1 VLRTLCVSF
10 TLAFLNVAWGQLA
23 VTDTFSAT
31 NISNLAETLVGSGVQ
46 IFNVQYQ
53 CDDKGLGTFNGSSS
67 NIGINQGI
75 VLTSG
80 YAATAI
86 GPNDMPGSG
95 NDLSRPGDP
104 QINQIISPN
113 ISQDACVLEFDFIP
127 DGDTIKFNYVFASEE
142 YPEFVNAGFNDAFAF
157 FINGPGVPLQNIAY
171 IPNTNI
177 PVTIDNL
184 NNGSANA
191 GPCQN
196 CTYYVNNGE
205 GMTPNINTS
214 IQYDGFTTVLEA
226 KIAVNPCDT
235 YHLKMAVSDVG
246 DGSLDSGVFI
256 EKGSLS
262 SRDVQ
267 LSSKVNSSFF
277 KSVVEDCLN
286 GSFEFIRRGD
296 ITDSLELA
304 FSIGG
309 TATNGVDYDSIGSS
323 VMFLPNDSSA
333 IININVISDS
343 ISDDNEEIKIYLI
356 ATCTGLPYDSSVLTI
371 KEPFTP
377 DVFLT
382 DKDLCFGDSILLN
395 NIEDSVF
402 AYLWSPTYMLD
413 CDTCAKA
420 TSKTD
425 STIKYILDVYHIPG
439 CEFSD
444 TMTVNVFDIP
454 VVDLGPDT
462 SFCFGQNITLNS
474 SGDPLYAWSWNNPNG
489 LSCTNCVSPVASPS
503 GNNFYIA
510 KAQVAQCE
518 AYDSIFLTILPLPN
532 TNAGSNQSICLNDSI
547 QLNGSGADS
556 LKWSPSTF
564 LNDANNAA
572 SWSHPTQNITYYLLG
587 IDTTNGCQKSDS
599 VIITVNPLPIANAG
613 IDTSLCS
620 DSIISIG
627 VSTTNGLQYSW
638 SPTDYLNAANI
649 SNPEFSLSYSN
660 DTSLKY
666 NLTVINAFGCI
677 ALDSVII
684 EVHPNPIASAGNDTT
699 ILAGSYLALDGKG
712 GDTYL
717 WAPSAGLDDTT
728 DPNTIAAPTASTI
741 YNLIVSTIHACKNI
755 DDILI
760 TVLESAVVMPSG
772 FSPNGDGENDMIGA
786 LGLPLIDF
794 TLMIFDRWGAKVFE
808 TNNVTQHWDGKYNNK
823 DQPAG
828 TYVYFI
834 KGSYNNE
841 PIFLKGNFAL
851 IR

>member
-1 VLRTLCVSF
+1 MLRTLCFSF
-10 TLAFLNVAWGQLA
+10 TLAFLNLTWAQLT
-23 VTDTFSAT
+23 VIDTFSAT
-31 NISNLAETLVGSGVQ
+31 NISDLAETLVGSGVQ

-53 CDDKGLGTFNGSSS
+53 CDNKGLGTFNGNNS

-75 VLTSG
+75 LLTSG
-80 YAATAI
+80 YAVTAI

-95 NDLSRPGDP
+95 NDLSRPGDS
-104 QINQIISPN
+104 QIDQIISPN
-113 ISQDACVLEFDFIP
+113 TSQDACILEFDFIP

-142 YPEFVNAGFNDAFAF
+142 YPEYVNAGFNDAFAF

-171 IPNTNI
+171 VPNTNI
-177 PVTIDNL
+177 PVTIDNV
-184 NNGSANA
+184 NNGGANA

-196 CTYYVNNGE
+196 CAYYVNNGE

-246 DGSLDSGVFI
+246 DGSLGSGVFI

-277 KSVVEDCLN
+277 NSAVENCLN

-296 ITDSLELA
+296 IADSLELS

-309 TATNGVDYDSIGSS
+309 TAINGVDYDSIESS
-323 VMFLPNDSSA
+323 VLFLPNDSSA
-333 IININVISDS
+333 IIDINVISDS
-343 ISDDNEEIKIYLI
+343 ILDDNEEVKIYLI
-356 ATCTGLPYDSSVLTI
+356 AACTGLPYDSSVLII

-382 DKDLCFGDSILLN
+382 DKDLCLGDSILLN
-395 NIEDSVF
+395 SIEDSVF
-402 AYLWSPTYMLD
+402 TYQWSPAYMLN

-425 STIKYILDVYHIPG
+425 STIQYILDVYHIPG

-444 TMTVNVFDIP
+444 TMAVNVFDIP
-454 VVDLGPDT
+454 IVTLGPDT
-462 SFCFGQNITLNS
+462 SFCYGESITLNPT
-474 SGDPLYAWSWNNPNG
+474 GDPAYTWSWNNPNG

-510 KAQVAQCE
+510 KAEIAQCE

-532 TNAGSNQSICLNDSI
+532 TNAGPNQSICLNDSI
-547 QLNGSGADS
+547 ELNGSGADS

-564 LNDANNAA
+564 LNDSNNANTWA
-572 SWSHPTQNITYYLLG
+572 HPTQNITYYLLG
-587 IDTTNGCQKSDS
+587 VDTSSSCQKNDS
-599 VIITVNPLPIANAG
+599 LTITVNPLPTANAG

-620 DSIISIG
+620 DSVIFIG
-627 VSTTNGLQYSW
+627 ESTTSGMQYSW
-638 SPTDYLNAANI
+638 SPSDYLSAANI
-649 SNPEFSLSYSN
+649 SNPEFSLSYTS

-666 NLTVINAFGCI
+666 NLTVTNSFGCI
-677 ALDSVII
+677 SIDSVII
-684 EVHPNPIASAGNDTT
+684 ELHPNPIANAGSDTT
-699 ILAGSYLALDGKG
+699 ILAGSSIYLNGKY
-712 GDTYL
+712 GDSYL
-717 WAPSAGLDDTT
+717 WSPSSGLDNVT
-728 DPNTIAAPTASTI
+728 DPNTKAAPTASTL
-741 YNLIVSTIHACKNI
+741 YNLIVSTIHGCTNS
-755 DDILI
+755 DNILI

-772 FSPNGDGENDMIGA
+772 FSPNGDGKNDMIGA

-794 TLMIFDRWGAKVFE
+794 TLMIFDRWVAKVFE
-808 TNNVTQHWDGKYNNK
+808 TSNVTQHWDGRYKTQE
-823 DQPAG
+823 QPVG

-841 PIFLKGNFAL
+841 PILLQGNFTL